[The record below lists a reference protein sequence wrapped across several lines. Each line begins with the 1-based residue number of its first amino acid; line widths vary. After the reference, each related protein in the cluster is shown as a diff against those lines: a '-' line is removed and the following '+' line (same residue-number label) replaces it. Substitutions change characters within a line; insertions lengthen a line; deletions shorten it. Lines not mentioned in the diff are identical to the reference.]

1 MSIKTGDTTNAPQ
14 INLNPAP
21 EPRDATRTGGSPVT
35 SSAGSPQAA
44 DSIALSNTNALVQ
57 QALSAGTDERTARVQ
72 ELKQL
77 YDNNQYY
84 ADPLTV
90 SRSLISAHIAGE

>member
-1 MSIKTGDTTNAPQ
+1 MSIKTGDTTNASQ
-14 INLNPAP
+14 INLNPTP
-21 EPRDATRTGGSPVT
+21 EPRDVSRGGGSSVT
-35 SSAGSPQAA
+35 SSSGAPQAA

-84 ADPLTV
+84 ADPVTV
-90 SRSLISAHIAGE
+90 SRSLISAHISGD